1 MTSAEYSLLLQSSPR
16 KAHEMLFNE
25 YYSYVRAIA
34 FNRLHSSANE
44 DIEECISDIFAEV
57 FFSFSNE
64 NAQGDLKGYIGVIAK
79 RRCID
84 RYRSLSKN
92 ANMTF
97 SIDAEEAPEIS
108 SGEDLAAESERS
120 ELRRILMECI
130 KGLGEPDSDIMIQKF
145 YYNKNS
151 HQIADLLSMKPSAVR
166 MRCKRAVDRLKEA
179 LEMRGIME
187 DAL

>member
-1 MTSAEYSLLLQSSPR
+1 MTGAEYSILLQSSTR

-25 YYSYVRAIA
+25 YYGYVRAIA
-34 FNRLHSSANE
+34 FNRLHSFTNE

-57 FFSFSNE
+57 FFSFKDG

-84 RYRSLSKN
+84 RYRSLSRN
-92 ANMTF
+92 ANMI
-97 SIDAEEAPEIS
+97 SIDGEEAPEIS

-120 ELRRILMECI
+120 ELRQILMECI
-130 KGLGEPDSDIMIQKF
+130 NSLGKPDSDILIQKF
-145 YYNKNS
+145 YYNKS
-151 HQIADLLSMKPSAVR
+151 SYQIADLLSMKPSAVR
-166 MRCKRAVDRLKEA
+166 MRCKRAADKLKEA
-179 LEMRGIME
+179 LKMRGIME